1 MDNKIEEINKDEFQ
15 SAINLNEEEII
26 TKSEVNETQDPIKS
40 LQEFNNMTPI
50 SDSLDKQFQ
59 ENKDIDAIKGKENIQ
74 KVDIKQNEMYDKDEL
89 PKFYDDLKTVIKT
102 QENILISTLMAKE
115 KIKYANEISLDQL
128 KNFKDNSQKYG
139 KYMKLIHDEL
149 NQISDLMKKIKKEIK

>member
-1 MDNKIEEINKDEFQ
+1 MDDEIEEINKDEFQ
-15 SAINLNEEEII
+15 SAINIKDEEII
-26 TKSEVNETQDPIKS
+26 TKSEVNETQDSIKS
-40 LQEFNNMTPI
+40 SQEINNMTPI
-50 SDSLDKQFQ
+50 SDSLDQQYQ
-59 ENKDIDAIKGKENIQ
+59 ENKDIDAIKEKENLQ
-74 KVDIKQNEMYDKDEL
+74 KVDIKENETNNKDDL
-89 PKFYDDLKTVIKT
+89 PKFYDDLKMVIKT